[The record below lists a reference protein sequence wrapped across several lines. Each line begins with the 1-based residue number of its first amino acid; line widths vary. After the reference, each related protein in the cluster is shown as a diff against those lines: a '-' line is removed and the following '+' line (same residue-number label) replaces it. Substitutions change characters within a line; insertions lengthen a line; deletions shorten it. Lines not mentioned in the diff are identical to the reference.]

1 MDAFDHRIERRL
13 QRRQFFRNAG
23 ALGLGLVGG
32 TLISACG
39 GGSGSIASAQSA
51 PTDPEI
57 LNFALNPEYLESQF
71 YTYATTGL
79 GPPASMTTGARP
91 QSPQWPARSP
101 CWCSILFCYCKS
113 PAFCCSRCVLWRHAE
128 QLFA

>member
-1 MDAFDHRIERRL
+1 M
-13 QRRQFFRNAG
+13 
-23 ALGLGLVGG
+23 
-32 TLISACG
+32 
-39 GGSGSIASAQSA
+39 
-51 PTDPEI
+51 
-57 LNFALNPEYLESQF
+57 NPEYLESQF

>member
-23 ALGLGLVGG
+23 ALGLVGG

-39 GGSGSIASAQSA
+39 SGSGSIASAQSA
-51 PTDPEI
+51 PSDPEI

-79 GPPASMTTGARP
+79 GLPASMTTG
-91 QSPQWPARSP
+91 RSTTIATVA
-101 CWCSILFCYCKS
+101 CTIAVLVLNLVLLLQIAGIL
-113 PAFCCSRCVLWRHAE
+113 L
-128 QLFA
+128 